1 MQFKTIEQY
10 EKYKDDKKVQK
21 EIQKAKEALE
31 KRKEY
36 YRKQKE
42 KYIAKQQ
49 LLIEEKT
56 SRRLQRD
63 QSKINQRLEKKVRKL
78 AWKKPLKKLETKPS
92 ISKIKKD
99 LYKAVQLLAR
109 LQEVDRYGYGKCI
122 SCWKRIHR
130 KDGHGGHYIP
140 RAHMSTAFDLR
151 NIHLQC
157 PYCNNQLHW
166 NLIEYRKNMI
176 EQFGEDLVLELEE
189 KKNQTKDFTIEELEA
204 LLAQTNRLIE
214 LEKQKLVKG

>member
-1 MQFKTIEQY
+1 MFDSIETF
-10 EKYKDDKKVQK
+10 EKYKNDKKLSKELQK
-21 EIQKAKEALE
+21 KKEAYQ
-31 KRKEY
+31 KRIEFYKRE
-36 YRKQKE
+36 KE
-42 KYIAKQQ
+42 KYMAKQQ
-49 LLIEEKT
+49 LLIEEKI
-56 SRRLQRD
+56 SKRLSKDKKRINLQRE
-63 QSKINQRLEKKVRKL
+63 RFCRKSQ
-78 AWKKPLKKLETKPS
+78 WKKPLKKLEEKPS
-92 ISKIKKD
+92 INKVKKE

-109 LQEVDRYGYGKCI
+109 LQEVDKYGYGKCI
-122 SCWKRIHR
+122 SCWRRI
-130 KDGHGGHYIP
+130 KWNEGHGGHYIP
-140 RAHMSTAFDLR
+140 RMHMATAFDLR

-189 KKNQTKDFTIEELEA
+189 KKNQTKDFTLEELEA

>member
-10 EKYKDDKKVQK
+10 EKYKDDKKILK
-21 EIQKAKEALE
+21 EIKKSQEALE

-36 YRKQKE
+36 YKKQKE

-63 QSKINQRLEKKVRKL
+63 QSKINQRLERKIRKIQ
-78 AWKKPLKKLETKPS
+78 WKKPLKKLEEKPS
-92 ISKIKKD
+92 INKVKKE

-109 LQEVDRYGYGKCI
+109 LQEVNRYWYGKCI
-122 SCWKRIHR
+122 SCWRRIKR
-130 KDGHGGHYIP
+130 DEWHGWHYIP
-140 RAHMSTAFDLR
+140 RMHMATAFDLR

-189 KKNQTKDFTIEELEA
+189 KKNQTKDFTLEELEA
-204 LLAQTNRLIE
+204 LLAQTNWLIE
-214 LEKQKLVKG
+214 LEKKKLI

>member
-1 MQFKTIEQY
+1 MFTNSIEIF
-10 EKYKDDKKVQK
+10 EKYKDDKKIMK
-21 EIQKAKEALE
+21 EIQKAQEALE

-36 YRKQKE
+36 YKKQKE

-63 QSKINQRLEKKVRKL
+63 QNKINQRVERKIRKIQG
-78 AWKKPLKKLETKPS
+78 KKPLKKLEEKPS
-92 ISKIKKD
+92 INKVKKE

-109 LQEVDRYGYGKCI
+109 LQEVDQYGYGKCI
-122 SCWKRIHR
+122 SCWRKIKRNE
-130 KDGHGGHYIP
+130 GHGGHYIP
-140 RAHMSTAFDLR
+140 RMHMATAFDLR

-189 KKNQTKDFTIEELEA
+189 KKNQTKDFTLEELEA
-204 LLAQTNRLIE
+204 LLAQTNWLIE
-214 LEKQKLVKG
+214 LEKQKLI